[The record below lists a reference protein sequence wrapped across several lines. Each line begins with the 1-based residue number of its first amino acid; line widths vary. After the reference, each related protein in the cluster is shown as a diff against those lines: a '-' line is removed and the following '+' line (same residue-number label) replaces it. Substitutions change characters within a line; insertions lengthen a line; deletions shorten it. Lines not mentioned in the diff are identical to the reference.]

1 MNNLIFDVGSNQF
14 KFTDACRERWPDCNI
29 IAIDPIYEIYQSYD
43 TSKHNGKLTY
53 LDKVVSDKND
63 NFETININ
71 INETGMSTISQH
83 YMHNSRFALGNRAI
97 IKQYID
103 NAALML
109 KRDPSMVEK
118 DGWHWLRGID
128 FTSVSVEGFTKS
140 IETQFGSMY
149 AFLTRVHRYIERP
162 SQTITID
169 RLIEI
174 YGVPDL
180 IKIDVE
186 GYESNVIKGLTKR
199 NKKLCFEWNEEMSEE
214 LFLCL
219 KLLENLGYEK
229 FGVLGYFEEGD
240 IYEYLTY
247 DSAGDTFLR
256 EPQYYLIEEIKS
268 DLLRSINKYR
278 RVNWGMVWAK

>member
-1 MNNLIFDVGSNQF
+1 MNKLIFDIGSNEF
-14 KFTDACRERWPDCNI
+14 RFTDACRTRWPDCDI
-29 IAIDPIYEIYQSYD
+29 VAIDPIYEIYEAYNA
-43 TSKHNGKLTY
+43 SKHNGKLTY
-53 LDKVVSDKND
+53 LDKIVSDRND
-63 NFETININ
+63 DFQTININ
-71 INETGMSTISQH
+71 LNEAGMSTISEH
-83 YMHNSRFALGNRAI
+83 YMNNSRFALGNTVI

-109 KRDPSMVEK
+109 KQNPSVVEREEWRWIK
-118 DGWHWLRGID
+118 RID
-128 FTSVSVEGFTKS
+128 FSSISVEDFTKL
-140 IETQFGSMY
+140 IESQFGNMH
-149 AFLTRVHRYIERP
+149 AFLTKVHRYIKRP

-199 NKKLCFEWNEEMSEE
+199 NKKLCFEWNEEMNEE

-240 IYEYLTY
+240 IYEHLTY
-247 DSAGDTFLR
+247 DPAGDTFLR
-256 EPQYYLIEEIKS
+256 EPQYYSLKEIKS
-268 DLLRSINKYR
+268 ELSKSIDKDR